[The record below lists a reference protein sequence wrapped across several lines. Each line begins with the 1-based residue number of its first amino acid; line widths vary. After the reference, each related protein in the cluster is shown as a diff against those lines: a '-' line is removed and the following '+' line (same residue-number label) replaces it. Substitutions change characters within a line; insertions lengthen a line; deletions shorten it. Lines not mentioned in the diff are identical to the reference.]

1 MIGKE
6 GTYKNR
12 KLNHLMITGAMAAV
26 LCLTGCDR
34 ASGFIDTAMNDLGLS
49 GKEESSSI
57 TIEKTDGSEQ
67 PVIVVNTDDG
77 QGFTPVIEV
86 VDEAGEDAAWDGEL
100 PAVEEDIYDDVNK
113 IYSMHAASPDEMSLV
128 FVGDICFHDGYSN
141 MSALRDRSGGIF
153 DCVLPSVMEG
163 LKAADIFMANN
174 EFPYSNRGTPTA
186 GKQYAFRARPENV
199 NLLHDMGV
207 DIVSLANNHA
217 YDHGPDALID
227 TCDILTEAKVPF
239 VGAGKNLD
247 EAVKPVYFRING
259 RTISY
264 TAATQIERQSNP
276 DTKEA
281 TADAPGVLRTLDP
294 TRYLKVIEEAKAN
307 SDFCV
312 AYVHWGS
319 ENTDLVEKSQKDLAK
334 KYAAAGADLIIG
346 DHSHCLQGFDY
357 VDGVPVIYSL
367 GNFWFNSKTV
377 DTGYLRV
384 ILNNDCSIKT
394 IQFVPCVQE
403 GCKTRLAEGDK
414 KTSILNYMQGISDY
428 AAIDEEGYVTRSD
441 KNHNIQNGQNT
452 SPSRKKEEETP
463 EEAPPA
469 SGLPLLPA
477 PDTLPQVP
485 EEVPQ

>member
-1 MIGKE
+1 MSGKDK
-6 GTYKNR
+6 TYKNIR
-12 KLNHLMITGAMAAV
+12 SYLMITVALAAV
-26 LCLTGCDR
+26 FCLAGCDSLTGY
-34 ASGFIDTAMNDLGLS
+34 ADTAMDALGLS
-49 GKEESSSI
+49 GKEASGAI
-57 TIEKTDGSEQ
+57 TIEKTDDGGQ
-67 PVIVVNTDDG
+67 PVIVINTDDG
-77 QGFTPVIEV
+77 QGFTPVIEMA
-86 VDEAGEDAAWDGEL
+86 DEEEDTLQDSEL
-100 PAVEEDIYDDVNK
+100 PAAQEDIYDDVNK
-113 IYSMHAASPDEMSLV
+113 IYSIHAASPDEMSLV

-141 MSALRDRSGGIF
+141 MSALRDRPGGIY
-153 DCVLPSVMEG
+153 DCVLPAVMEG

-174 EFPYSNRGTPTA
+174 EFPYSNRGTPTE

-199 NLLHDMGV
+199 DLLHDMGV

-247 EAVKPVYFRING
+247 EAMKPVYFRING
-259 RTISY
+259 RTVSY

-281 TADAPGVLRTLDP
+281 TADSPGVLRTLDP

-307 SDFCV
+307 SDFCI

-319 ENTDLVEKSQKDLAK
+319 ENTDLVEQSQKDLAK

-346 DHSHCLQGFDY
+346 DHSHCLQGMDY

-403 GCKTRLAEGDK
+403 GCKTRLAEGDR
-414 KTSILNYMQGISDY
+414 KTSILNYLQGISGY
-428 AAIDEEGYVTRSD
+428 AAIDEEGYVTKSD

-452 SPSRKKEEETP
+452 SPSRKKKEEEALQ
-463 EEAPPA
+463 EAPSVPEVP
-469 SGLPLLPA
+469 SLPV
-477 PDTLPQVP
+477 PDTLP
-485 EEVPQ
+485 EAPQ